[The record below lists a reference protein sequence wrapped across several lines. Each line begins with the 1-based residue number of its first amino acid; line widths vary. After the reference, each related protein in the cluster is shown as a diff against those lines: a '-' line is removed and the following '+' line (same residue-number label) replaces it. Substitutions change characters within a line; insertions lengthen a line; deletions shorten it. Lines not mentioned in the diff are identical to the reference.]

1 MSHRKRPAQSDLDDS
16 DVSNVDSPPP
26 DSSSQLGSDG
36 RKRRRI
42 SDPSDTTP
50 EQLHGDAAQMTGQAY
65 SDEEDEDEDDVN
77 SDDSAEVAATQ
88 AMLEKKARQRD
99 QANEAKEAGVL
110 DKVELFDFMCHHYFE
125 YKLGPLINFICGK
138 NGSGKSAILTA
149 IILCLGGKAS
159 ATNRGA
165 SLKRFIREGAE
176 RARIVCRIRN
186 RGDLAYLPDEFGDH
200 IIVER
205 YFSKSGTSGYKI
217 CTASGRSVSTKRSDL
232 EAITDHF
239 NLQIDNPLNVLSQDS
254 ARSFIG
260 DSNPTA
266 KYRFFLKGV
275 QLEQLDMDY
284 QLLGER
290 LANMEVKLERKEG
303 DVKSLESVKEQKRQT
318 KEIAERREGMRDRM
332 RDIARQIAWV
342 QIKEQENVV
351 QGYAADIADS
361 DEKILAAQ
369 AVVDQTDA
377 KFQDADAAKE
387 SSGLELEQATLTLRE
402 ASSETKAVQEDLDKA
417 KQDMANAQT
426 EVRNISAAVK
436 NCAKS
441 IEKQENAIREEEQ
454 RLLEANGGG
463 AARRLRELEA
473 AKSHARQVKE
483 NWNGHRAG
491 RQEIEASTR
500 PAQTREA
507 EKKAEKERCQQ
518 NVTSQRDKIRELET
532 NRDSQSAGFRRNTD
546 RLEQAIERESR
557 WRRKP
562 IGPVGKHVKLLR
574 PEWSSILE
582 RMFGAT
588 LSGFIVFSKQ
598 DADLLKRLGRQ
609 VQCDAEATIIN
620 DLPIVPRE
628 PDEQFDTILRVL
640 EIQNEHVKKHLII
653 QHAIEQF
660 ILVPDVTQATAT
672 MFNTDRLRCV
682 RGCFTFLPHDT
693 QRGIL
698 LKYTASGHPSQDP
711 VQPWNTMP
719 RMRGDLEAT
728 IAARRQ
734 ALHNAQDEL
743 AAATEAW
750 QQARAEIVKLAS
762 ALKRHDTRDQ
772 ELKVASQQAEDE
784 VEGLENAIKED
795 NVESGKLEAL
805 KETLEEI
812 KQNKNLSEE
821 QFKDAV
827 NAQDACKV
835 ELRARQAR
843 LAEANAKID
852 ELQRQFEATQASH
865 KAADR
870 LRSSLLM
877 EKNEQVARVAD
888 ARSDQERV
896 VERKAQAEETLREW
910 TEEARK
916 RSERVNVPDGVTHAQ
931 LLERY
936 KRLKA
941 DYDRQQRQQGFTVE
955 EAAAAAVAADKAFK
969 QAKKDYDELKEAKSM
984 LTTSLKNRRAM
995 WHLFRQHITARARTN
1010 FARLLAERGFRGK
1023 LLVNHSKHLLDLSV
1037 EPDITRRSDQGRSAK
1052 TLSGG
1057 EKSFSQICLLLALW
1071 DAMGSPIRCLDEFDV
1086 FMDAVNRSLSVKMI
1100 IEAARDSIGRQYI
1113 LISPG
1118 SKSDIPKA
1126 SDVAVS
1132 ELSPPERGE
1141 QRTLEETRGG
1151 GGRRG

>member
-1 MSHRKRPAQSDLDDS
+1 MSRRKRPAEVDLDDS
-16 DVSNVDSPPP
+16 DVSNVTSSPP
-26 DSSSQLGSDG
+26 DSSSHIGSDG

-42 SDPSDTTP
+42 SDQSDTTP
-50 EQLHGDAAQMTGQAY
+50 EQLHDDATQAISQAY
-65 SDEEDEDEDDVN
+65 SDDEDVAN

-88 AMLEKKARQRD
+88 AMLEKKARQRN

-125 YKLGPLINFICGK
+125 YRLGPLINFICGK

-176 RARIVCRIRN
+176 RARIVCKIRN
-186 RGDLAYLPDEFGDH
+186 KGDMAYLPDEFGDH
-200 IIVER
+200 ISVER
-205 YFSKSGTSGYKI
+205 YFSKTGTSGYKI
-217 CTASGRSVSTKRSDL
+217 CTASGRQVSTKRSDL

-284 QLLGER
+284 QVLGER
-290 LANMEVKLERKEG
+290 LDSMKVKLERKEG
-303 DVKSLESVKEQKRQT
+303 DVKSLESVKDQKRQQ
-318 KEIAERREGMRDRM
+318 KELAERREGMRDRM

-351 QGYAADIADS
+351 QGYAADIAES
-361 DEKILAAQ
+361 DEKIHAAQ
-369 AVVDQTDA
+369 AGVDQTDA
-377 KFQDADAAKE
+377 RFQDADTAKE
-387 SSGLELEQATLTLRE
+387 SSGLELEQATVTLRE
-402 ASSETKAVQEDLDKA
+402 ARNEAKVVQEDLGKA
-417 KQDMANAQT
+417 KQDMANAQS
-426 EVRNISAAVK
+426 EVRDVSAAVK
-436 NCAKS
+436 NDAKS
-441 IEKQENAIREEEQ
+441 IEKQEKAIAEEEQ

-473 AKSHARQVKE
+473 AKTNARQIKE
-483 NWNGHRAG
+483 DWDSHRAG
-491 RQEIEASTR
+491 RQEIEASTKTAR
-500 PAQTREA
+500 AREA
-507 EKKAEKERCQQ
+507 EKAAEKERCQQ
-518 NVTSQRDKIRELET
+518 NVTSQQDKIRELET

-546 RLEQAIERESR
+546 RLEQAIERETR

-574 PEWSSILE
+574 PQWSSILE
-582 RMFGAT
+582 RMFGAS

-660 ILVPDVTQATAT
+660 ILIPDLTQATSA
-672 MFNTDRLRCV
+672 MYNKDRLRCV
-682 RGCFTFLPHDT
+682 RGCFAFLPHDT

-743 AAATEAW
+743 AAAKEAW
-750 QQARAEIVKLAS
+750 QQARAEVIRLGQ
-762 ALKRHDTRDQ
+762 ALKRHDARSQ
-772 ELKVASQQAEDE
+772 ELKIATQKAEDG
-784 VEGLENAIKED
+784 VEELENAIKED

-805 KETLEEI
+805 RETLGEVR
-812 KQNKNLSEE
+812 QNKALSEE

-852 ELQRQFEATQASH
+852 DLQRKFESFQATH

-877 EKNEQVARVAD
+877 EKNEQIARVAD

-896 VERKAQAEETLREW
+896 VERKARAEETLREW

-936 KRLKA
+936 KRLKE

-969 QAKKDYDELKEAKSM
+969 QAKKDYDELIEAESM
-984 LTTSLKNRRAM
+984 LTESLKNRRAM
-995 WHLFRQHITARARTN
+995 WQLFRQHITARARTN
-1010 FARLLAERGFRGK
+1010 FSRLLAERGFRGK

-1132 ELSPPERGE
+1132 ELTPPERGE

-1151 GGRRG
+1151 GRRRG